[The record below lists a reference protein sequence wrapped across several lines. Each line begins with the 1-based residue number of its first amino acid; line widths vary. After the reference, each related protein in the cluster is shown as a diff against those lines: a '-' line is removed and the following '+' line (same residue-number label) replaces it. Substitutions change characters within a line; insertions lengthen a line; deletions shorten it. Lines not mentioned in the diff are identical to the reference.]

1 MESNSTSN
9 FESHKNLNETQD
21 ADEKKSKVND
31 SNVVYFDCK
40 NCFNTF
46 TFHSD
51 QENADPNM
59 EIDICKNCKAKQLF
73 QGALSEETSESTRPT
88 NFIHGPHPAASSSAA
103 IIEAVANFDAAN
115 LSPLTTRSN
124 QQQQGDT
131 AGGGSSSSSSSS
143 NISCSGEPI
152 HFPPSSFGI
161 GDSHTT
167 AVSLKPPKSISSNFS
182 VMNLYK
188 SHGVLDSEFES
199 LVLETNEKRIEKFY
213 AGVDVI
219 YKPTDRKVFCCVPL
233 LCPARVFHSSADDE
247 RELQCD
253 VVVGILLDRHGSPF
267 PLIAVY
273 DAFNQ
278 FKNIVKGRYV
288 VHTYF
293 TRFQPSSIVHDF
305 TAEQLKSISQELYPF
320 LNIKS
325 ALQEMKGICYE
336 LFLLYYHI

>member
-9 FESHKNLNETQD
+9 VESNKNLDETQD
-21 ADEKKSKVND
+21 ADGKKSKAND
-31 SNVVYFDCK
+31 SNVCYFDCK

-46 TFHSD
+46 TFHRD
-51 QENADPNM
+51 QENVDPNM
-59 EIDICKNCKAKQLF
+59 ETDICKNCKAKQLF
-73 QGALSEETSESTRPT
+73 QGALLSEETSESIIPT
-88 NFIHGPHPAASSSAA
+88 KNIYGSHPAVSAA
-103 IIEAVANFDAAN
+103 IEAVANFDATN
-115 LSPLTTRSN
+115 LSPLTTKSY
-124 QQQQGDT
+124 QQQGDT
-131 AGGGSSSSSSSS
+131 GGGSSSSSSSS

-152 HFPPSSFGI
+152 HLPPSSFGI
-161 GDSHTT
+161 GVSHTT
-167 AVSLKPPKSISSNFS
+167 AVSLKPPKTISSNFS

-199 LVLETNEKRIEKFY
+199 LVSENNEKRIEKFY

-219 YKPTDRKVFCCVPL
+219 YKPTDRKVFSCVPL

-325 ALQEMKGICYE
+325 ALQEMKGIVMNY
-336 LFLLYYHI
+336 FYY